1 VKTPYDTLARLRQR
15 ELDEKRLELAA
26 AEERVQTVAER
37 LRAIE
42 QQSVA
47 QAEVASALFEF
58 DFSQFRR
65 RLRASSE
72 AAASD
77 RRHAE
82 TGLEAARQRGIEAF
96 IAKKAVDLAADRY
109 REVQAL
115 RTARS
120 EQARLD
126 EIAAR
131 TNR

>member
-1 VKTPYDTLARLRQR
+1 MRTPYDTLARLRQR
-15 ELDEKRLELAA
+15 ELDEKRLDLAA
-26 AEERVQTVAER
+26 AEERVQTAAER
-37 LRAIE
+37 LQAIE

-47 QAEVASALFEF
+47 QAEVASVLVEF

-65 RLRASSE
+65 RLRASAE
-72 AAASD
+72 AAAAD

-82 TGLEAARQRGIEAF
+82 MGLEAARQRGIEAF

-109 REVQAL
+109 REGQEL
-115 RTARS
+115 RAARS
-120 EQARLD
+120 EQSRLD